1 MAITRLSNS
10 GIATGG
16 VLKYDSAAAGYP
28 PAMAAPTAADGGTG
42 TTATVSFTAVS
53 GATTYTALSS
63 PGSFTATGA
72 SSPLTVSG
80 LTAGTAYTFQIRAN
94 NSVGSGPYSAA
105 SNSVTPIVP
114 NSFESIATTT
124 LTSQQNS
131 ISLQNIPQTFAHLE
145 IHVFARSIT
154 GVNADDL
161 IMWMNADQ
169 AGASYWNIRQ
179 VANTS
184 YTSQATNGS
193 GGAVLRNAIIGSNI
207 GSNYFGTLIIRI
219 PNYKSTNSWKPFIYW
234 NSTYPGN
241 TSTSNDVAIGMGVWT
256 NAASAISRLDFNPPG
271 SAFPADTQI
280 ALYGIKE
287 S

>member
-28 PAMAAPTAADGGTG
+28 PVMAAPTAADGGTG

-105 SNSVTPIVP
+105 SNSVTPVVP
-114 NSFESIATTT
+114 GAFDSIASVTP
-124 LTSQQNS
+124 TSGTS
-131 ISLQNIPQTFAHLE
+131 VIFSNIPQTYTHLQL
-145 IHVFARSIT
+145 RSVVRTSAVQTSWTTIALYINGNESAVNYRYSYLEGTGNNANVTGSYGDGGFVASGAYYTGSPSDYFGVGIVDFMDYVNTGKLKTLRSFWGANNGTSTTSNNILRQESYAFNSTSAIT
-154 GVNADDL
+154 QIEL
-161 IMWMNADQ
+161 R
-169 AGASYWNIRQ
+169 SP
-179 VANTS
+179 
-184 YTSQATNGS
+184 NGS
-193 GGAVLRNAIIGSNI
+193 FVS
-207 GSNYFGTLIIRI
+207 GTTF
-219 PNYKSTNSWKPFIYW
+219 S
-234 NSTYPGN
+234 
-241 TSTSNDVAIGMGVWT
+241 
-256 NAASAISRLDFNPPG
+256 
-271 SAFPADTQI
+271 
-280 ALYGIKE
+280 LYGIKG